1 MKKRGFFITFEG
13 GEGSGKSTQIKEAAK
28 YLRKKGFQVEI
39 YREPGSTTVGEAIR
53 NVLLN
58 PKLKSMVWQTEL
70 LLFLAARAQLV
81 REKVLPALKK
91 GTTVLVDRFEDS
103 TIAYQGYGRK
113 LDQIKIESFFPFVRE
128 RCLPEITFF
137 LDVSVSLGLQ
147 RASKRGKPDRMEK
160 SKLDFHKRVRK
171 GFLSLAKKYQPRI
184 HVIASDRSLGEVRMD
199 ILKVL
204 NEKLGIK
211 P

>member
-28 YLRKKGFQVEI
+28 YLKKKGFQIEV
-39 YREPGSTTVGEAIR
+39 YREPGSTDVGEAIR
-53 NVLLN
+53 NVLLS

-81 REKVLPALKK
+81 REKIMPALQK
-91 GTTVLVDRFEDS
+91 GKTVLVDRFEDS
-103 TIAYQGYGRK
+103 TIAYQAYGRK
-113 LDQIKIESFFPFVRE
+113 LDQFKIESFFPFVRKN
-128 RCLPEITFF
+128 CFPDLTFF
-137 LDVSVSLGLQ
+137 LDVPVSLGMQ

-171 GFLSLAKKYQPRI
+171 GFLSLAKKYQPRM
-184 HVIASDRSLGEVRMD
+184 HVIASDRSVEEVRVD

-204 NEKLGIK
+204 DEKLRIK
-211 P
+211 A

>member
-1 MKKRGFFITFEG
+1 MKKCGFFITFEG

-28 YLRKKGFQVEI
+28 YLKKKGFQIEV
-39 YREPGSTTVGEAIR
+39 YREPGSTDVGEAIR

-81 REKVLPALKK
+81 REKIMPALQK
-91 GTTVLVDRFEDS
+91 GKTVLVDRFEDS
-103 TIAYQGYGRK
+103 TIAYQAYGRK
-113 LDQIKIESFFPFVRE
+113 LDQFKIESFFPFVRE
-128 RCLPEITFF
+128 NCLPDLTFF
-137 LDVSVSLGLQ
+137 LDVPVSLGMQ

-160 SKLDFHKRVRK
+160 SKLDFHERVRK
-171 GFLSLAKKYQPRI
+171 GFLSLAKKYQPRM
-184 HVIASDRSLGEVRMD
+184 HVIASDRSVEEVRVN

-204 NEKLGIK
+204 DEKLRIK
-211 P
+211 A

>member
-1 MKKRGFFITFEG
+1 MKKCGFFITFEG

-28 YLRKKGFQVEI
+28 YLKKKGFQIEV
-39 YREPGSTTVGEAIR
+39 YREPGSTDVGVAIR

-81 REKVLPALKK
+81 REKIMPALQK
-91 GTTVLVDRFEDS
+91 GKTVLVDRFEDS
-103 TIAYQGYGRK
+103 TIAYQAYGRK
-113 LDQIKIESFFPFVRE
+113 LDQFKIESFFPFVRE
-128 RCLPEITFF
+128 NCLPDLTFF
-137 LDVSVSLGLQ
+137 LDVPVSLGMQ

-160 SKLDFHKRVRK
+160 SKLDFHERVRK
-171 GFLSLAKKYQPRI
+171 GFLSLAKKYQPRM
-184 HVIASDRSLGEVRMD
+184 HVIASDRSVEEVRVN

-204 NEKLGIK
+204 DEKLRIK
-211 P
+211 A